1 METDIKTDIKTV
13 KSELA
18 DMKDMLMKLIK
29 QLDEK
34 KDPAIEC
41 THEAFKSRV
50 EALETDNADLR
61 AKNVEL
67 RALLE
72 ESRSTS
78 ARANDMQSSGIQIPR
93 QTSRQPVE
101 TTITTSNRYSAL
113 SSRGTDDEEPVITG
127 SQSSRGDEA
136 PETTGHRSTRRAN
149 QTSRRVPPN
158 QRDGSRDQPEPEQT
172 QRAAIMIIGDSI
184 IKQIDPKKLSKKTVY
199 KRSFPGKT
207 CDQISDEIDGIHTDV
222 EPSHVIIHAGTNNM
236 PAESADSCVT
246 KIENLAMKTRNTYQN
261 ARIGISS
268 LTHREDINVSMKQSE
283 VNNKLKEMAHRNN
296 FDFIDNSHIDG
307 SCLNSSKLHLNA
319 KGSAYLATSFIKFIR
334 PSGNGNSYRPRK
346 PDFHI
351 SSIQQLG
358 KILMELGSHTPN
370 GKPRSRYH

>member
-34 KDPAIEC
+34 KDPAMEC

-50 EALETDNADLR
+50 EALETDNADLC

-78 ARANDMQSSGIQIPR
+78 ARANDMQSSGIQISR
-93 QTSRQPVE
+93 QISRQPAE

-113 SSRGTDDEEPVITG
+113 SSRGTDDKEPVITG

-136 PETTGHRSTRRAN
+136 PETTGHRSARRAN

-158 QRDGSRDQPEPEQT
+158 QRDSSHDQPEQT

-199 KRSFPGKT
+199 KCSFPGQT

-236 PAESADSCVT
+236 PAKSADSCVT
-246 KIENLAMKTRNTYQN
+246 KIENTYQN

-319 KGSAYLATSFIKFIR
+319 KGSAYLATSFIKLIR

>member
-1 METDIKTDIKTV
+1 
-13 KSELA
+13 
-18 DMKDMLMKLIK
+18 
-29 QLDEK
+29 
-34 KDPAIEC
+34 
-41 THEAFKSRV
+41 
-50 EALETDNADLR
+50 
-61 AKNVEL
+61 
-67 RALLE
+67 
-72 ESRSTS
+72 
-78 ARANDMQSSGIQIPR
+78 
-93 QTSRQPVE
+93 
-101 TTITTSNRYSAL
+101 
-113 SSRGTDDEEPVITG
+113 
-127 SQSSRGDEA
+127 
-136 PETTGHRSTRRAN
+136 
-149 QTSRRVPPN
+149 
-158 QRDGSRDQPEPEQT
+158 
-172 QRAAIMIIGDSI
+172 
-184 IKQIDPKKLSKKTVY
+184 
-199 KRSFPGKT
+199 
-207 CDQISDEIDGIHTDV
+207 
-222 EPSHVIIHAGTNNM
+222 M

-334 PSGNGNSYRPRK
+334 PSGNGNSYKPRK

-370 GKPRSRYH
+370 GKPRSRYR

>member
-1 METDIKTDIKTV
+1 MATKSKTKIYAIAKGPKTGIFQSWDEVKELVDGSPDQIYKSFFSRTKAIDFLRNHGIVVESEAIQDVVSSQDLSDAESDEDDQFLHAVESISTVETDMETDMKTV

-18 DMKDMLMKLIK
+18 DMKDMLMKLIE

-41 THEAFKSRV
+41 THEAFKSKV

-184 IKQIDPKKLSKKTVY
+184 IKQIDPKKTL
-199 KRSFPGKT
+199 
-207 CDQISDEIDGIHTDV
+207 Q
-222 EPSHVIIHAGTNNM
+222 
-236 PAESADSCVT
+236 
-246 KIENLAMKTRNTYQN
+246 ENRLQALVSRKNLRPNQ
-261 ARIGISS
+261 RRDRWHP
-268 LTHREDINVSMKQSE
+268 HR
-283 VNNKLKEMAHRNN
+283 
-296 FDFIDNSHIDG
+296 
-307 SCLNSSKLHLNA
+307 C
-319 KGSAYLATSFIKFIR
+319 
-334 PSGNGNSYRPRK
+334 
-346 PDFHI
+346 
-351 SSIQQLG
+351 
-358 KILMELGSHTPN
+358 
-370 GKPRSRYH
+370 